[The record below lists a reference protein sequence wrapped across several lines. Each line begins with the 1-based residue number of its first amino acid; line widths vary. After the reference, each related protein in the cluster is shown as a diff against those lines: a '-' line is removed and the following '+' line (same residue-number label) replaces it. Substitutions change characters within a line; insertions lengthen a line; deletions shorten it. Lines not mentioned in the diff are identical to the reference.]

1 MSLQIVYGRAGT
13 GKTAYCFNEIKN
25 NINLVDK
32 IYMITPEQFSYMQE
46 KRLLESL
53 ETSAVLN
60 AEVITFNRMLDR
72 IKIEVGGIYESLL
85 TKSSK
90 AMLIHSIMQENKGK
104 FTFLGKTDEN
114 IELVLK
120 TITEFKK
127 HNVKIEDLEKNIN
140 EVEDKLLELKLTDM
154 NLVYKAF
161 EDFKQEKFI
170 DDDDRLNIL
179 VKLVEQ
185 SAMFDNSLV
194 FIDEFA
200 GFTAQE
206 YEIIKQ
212 IMKKA
217 TRTVITSCVD
227 YKSDVSI
234 FNPNKQVVEKIL
246 DLAKEIDVKIDKP
259 VVLEKTYR
267 FKNNELKHLEKNI
280 YENIYEKYNKKL
292 ENIELF
298 LASNPYTEIEHV
310 AKKIIKLVRDENYK
324 FNEISIITKDIN
336 RISSIAKA
344 VFAKYEIPIFMDE
357 KDELTESISIK
368 YILSVLDVFSKNWS
382 HDTVLNFVKL
392 GFLNI
397 EKQDIYK
404 LENYVKKWGIRGNK
418 WFKEDWKNGNNLED
432 LKDLNNTRKKIVDPL
447 LKFKENLSRQ
457 KTVKDICKAIYLFI
471 ENNNFY
477 NKLNEKIN
485 LLEQNNE
492 LKVASDYKQSIE
504 NLNSVL
510 DEMVEL
516 FGDKK
521 ISFENY
527 LNLLKVGLKN
537 RELGSIPQTID
548 QVVLGDVDRSRTHK
562 VRACFIIGVN
572 DGVFPS
578 VNKDEGFFNDSD
590 REVLKKLGTELAKGT
605 TENLYDEEFNI
616 YKALTTAEE
625 KLFLSYDSQS
635 IDGEALRESVIISK
649 LKRIFPKIVEESDV
663 IEKETGI
670 SIANSTFD
678 EMLYNLRKH
687 QDGEKIDDI
696 WFEVYNWYKMQD
708 EWKEKLEQALKGMFY
723 KNDAENI
730 NQENIEK
737 LYGKTLKAS
746 VSKLEKYQECAF
758 SFHLKYGLNL
768 KETEEFQIK
777 SIDTGSFMHDVV
789 DTFFEEIKEED
800 IKNLTKED
808 VENIVNNIIEE
819 KLNLKKNAIFL
830 SSAKFI
836 VLTNRLKKVITESIY
851 YIVYQMQNTSFRIF
865 GNELEFSET
874 IDNVEIVGK
883 IDRLDVGKNED
894 GKYIR
899 IIDYKSSN
907 RTLDLNKMVA
917 GLQIQLLT
925 YIDAMA
931 KKTNQE
937 PAGMLY
943 FNLIDPIISK
953 NKNLTDDEIE
963 EEIRKAFKMKGLIL
977 SDVKVVK
984 MMDNS
989 LDSGSSSIIPVA
1001 LDKSG
1006 NISNF
1011 RSSVITKE
1019 EFTLLQN
1026 KIKKL
1031 IKQISKEILSGKI
1044 DIRPIYNAKE
1054 KRTACEYC
1062 PYKTI
1067 CGFNPKQ
1074 NGYSYVP
1081 NKTKEEIFEKLTQEE

>member
-1 MSLQIVYGRAGT
+1 MSLQMVYGRAGT

-72 IKIEVGGIYESLL
+72 IKTEVGGIKETLL

-90 AMLIHSIMQENKGK
+90 AMLIYSILQQNKEN

-114 IELVLK
+114 IELALK

-127 HNVKIEDLEKNIN
+127 HNVKIEDIEKNIS

-161 EDFKQEKFI
+161 EEFKQERFI
-170 DDDDRLNIL
+170 DDDDRLTIL
-179 VKLVEQ
+179 SKLIEQ
-185 SAMFDNSLV
+185 STMFDDSLV

-212 IMKKA
+212 IIKKA
-217 TRTVITSCVD
+217 KKTVITSCID
-227 YKSDVSI
+227 YSDDISI
-234 FNPNKQVVEKIL
+234 FDPNKQVIEKIL
-246 DLAKEIDVKIDKP
+246 DLAKEENVKIDKP
-259 VVLEKTYR
+259 IILDNTYR
-267 FKNNELKHLEKNI
+267 FKNDELKHLEKNI
-280 YENIYEKYNKKL
+280 YANLYEIYDKEL

-310 AKKIIKLVRDENYK
+310 AKKIIELVRDKNYK
-324 FNEISIITKDIN
+324 FNEISIITKNIDG
-336 RISSIAKA
+336 ISSIAKA
-344 VFAKYEIPIFMDE
+344 VFGKYEIPIYMDE
-357 KDELTESISIK
+357 KDELTQSIAIK
-368 YILSVLDVFSKNWS
+368 YILSVLEIFSKNWS
-382 HDTVLNFVKL
+382 QDAVLNYIKL
-392 GFLNI
+392 GFLSL
-397 EKQDIYK
+397 EKEEIYK

-418 WFKEDWKNGNNLED
+418 WYKEDFKNGDNLEE
-432 LKDLNNTRKKIVDPL
+432 LNNIRKKVVEPL
-447 LKFKENLSRQ
+447 LEFKENLSRQ

-477 NKLNEKIN
+477 NKLNEKIKV
-485 LLEQNNE
+485 LEEENE

-504 NLNSVL
+504 NLILVL

-516 FGDKK
+516 FGDNK
-521 ISFENY
+521 ISYENY
-527 LNLLKVGLKN
+527 LNLLKIGFKY

-548 QVVLGDVDRSRTHK
+548 QVILGDVDRSRTHK

-578 VNKDEGFFNDSD
+578 VNKSEGFFNDDD
-590 REVLKKLGTELAKGT
+590 REYLKALGTELAKGT
-605 TENLYDEEFNI
+605 MEALYDEEFNI

-625 KLFLSYDSQS
+625 KLFLSYNSQN
-635 IDGEALRESVIISK
+635 IDGETLRSSTIITRFK
-649 LKRIFPKIVEESDV
+649 KIFPKIIEESDV
-663 IEKETGI
+663 TKKYTEV
-670 SIANSTFD
+670 SSLQSTFD
-678 EMLYNLRKH
+678 ELLYNLRDYLDGVKI
-687 QDGEKIDDI
+687 QDE
-696 WFEVYNWYKMQD
+696 WFDVYNWYNQN
-708 EWKEKLEQALKGMFY
+708 ENWHGKLQEALKGMVY
-723 KNDAENI
+723 KNIADKINDENI
-730 NQENIEK
+730 KK
-737 LYGKTLKAS
+737 LYGKTLKTS
-746 VSKLEKYQECAF
+746 ISKLERYQECPF

-777 SIDTGSFMHDVV
+777 SIDTGTFMHDIV
-789 DTFFEEIKEED
+789 DTFFEEVKEED
-800 IKNLTKED
+800 LKSLTKED
-808 VENIVNNIIEE
+808 VKEIVNKIIEE
-819 KLNLKKNAIFL
+819 KLELKKNAIFS

-836 VLTNRLKKVITESIY
+836 VLTNRLKKVVTESIY
-851 YIVYQMQNTSFRIF
+851 YIVYQMQNSSFKIL
-865 GNELEFSET
+865 GNEVEFSET

-883 IDRLDVGKNED
+883 IDRLDTAETKD

-907 RTLDLNKMVA
+907 KTLDLNKMVA
-917 GLQIQLLT
+917 GMQIQLLT
-925 YIDAMA
+925 YIDVMA
-931 KKTNQE
+931 QKTKKE

-953 NKNLTDDEIE
+953 NRNLTDEEIE
-963 EEIRKAFKMKGLIL
+963 IEVRKAFKMRGLIL
-977 SDVKVVK
+977 SDVRVIK

-989 LDSGSSSIIPVA
+989 LDTGSSNIIPAA

-1006 NISNF
+1006 NINKAW
-1011 RSSVITKE
+1011 SSVITKE
-1019 EFTLLQN
+1019 EFTLLQK
-1026 KIKKL
+1026 KIKRL
-1031 IKQISKEILSGKI
+1031 IKQISNEILSGKI
-1044 DIRPIYNAKE
+1044 DIKPTYNAKQ
-1054 KRTACEYC
+1054 KKSSCEYC

-1081 NKTKEEIFEKLTQEE
+1081 NKKKEEIFEKLAKEK